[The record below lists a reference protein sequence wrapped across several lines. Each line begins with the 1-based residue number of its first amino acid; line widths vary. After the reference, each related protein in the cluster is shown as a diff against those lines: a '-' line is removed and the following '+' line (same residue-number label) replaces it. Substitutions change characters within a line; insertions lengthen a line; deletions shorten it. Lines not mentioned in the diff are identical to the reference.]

1 MARRAAP
8 SSLTQVLSQIPAGEL
23 HVWLAASAKAIP
35 ELGKRLE
42 LFAARHV
49 PEELALT
56 RYRTALGRLFRMR
69 NRNVRKRASEA
80 AQNLAELIDAM
91 EAEFVAGRVSI
102 VMVIARE
109 ALLGVDDFILT
120 NRGARE
126 KLEPRLADLLALH
139 RRAAMELRPDRE
151 QLAVALVEAGQKG
164 ALLGLFREAAFEYQ
178 DVLGEEGLAHYR
190 TAMEPHWRAVES
202 NSPMLWS
209 RRQQT
214 VRQMLG
220 WARAQED
227 PVRRATETAQ
237 ILAAVADSA
246 AEYLQA
252 ATSFLRAGNEST
264 ALTMARAGLQR
275 ALRAPMPDLVLL
287 DLAVLCMERV
297 SPDEALAIAW
307 EVFRGQPD
315 RDSYGLLRQAAAT
328 CGVEENYRT
337 LAIAHLEERGLVR
350 EWLSASAP

>member
-1 MARRAAP
+1 
-8 SSLTQVLSQIPAGEL
+8 
-23 HVWLAASAKAIP
+23 
-35 ELGKRLE
+35 
-42 LFAARHV
+42 
-49 PEELALT
+49 
-56 RYRTALGRLFRMR
+56 
-69 NRNVRKRASEA
+69 
-80 AQNLAELIDAM
+80 
-91 EAEFVAGRVSI
+91 
-102 VMVIARE
+102 
-109 ALLGVDDFILT
+109 
-120 NRGARE
+120 
-126 KLEPRLADLLALH
+126 
-139 RRAAMELRPDRE
+139 
-151 QLAVALVEAGQKG
+151 
-164 ALLGLFREAAFEYQ
+164 
-178 DVLGEEGLAHYR
+178 
-190 TAMEPHWRAVES
+190 MEPHWRAVES

-264 ALTMARAGLQR
+264 ALTMARAGLQQ

-297 SPDEALAIAW
+297 PPDEALAIAW
-307 EVFRGQPD
+307 EVFRGKPD

-328 CGVEENYRT
+328 CGVDENYRT
-337 LAIAHLEERGLVR
+337 LAIAHLEERGLVG